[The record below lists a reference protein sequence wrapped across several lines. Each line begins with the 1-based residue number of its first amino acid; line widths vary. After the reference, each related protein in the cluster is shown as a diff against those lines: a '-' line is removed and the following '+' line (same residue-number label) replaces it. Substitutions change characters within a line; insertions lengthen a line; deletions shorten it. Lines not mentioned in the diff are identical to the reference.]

1 MDAGPADKH
10 VKQLCYQVSPYL
22 ALAACVIMSWI
33 LRPRQ
38 AIVFQIFLMCMAPND
53 SIMIEAS
60 DLRNVISD
68 KGPLLLGLN

>member
-1 MDAGPADKH
+1 MNNCVAR
-10 VKQLCYQVSPYL
+10 YL

-60 DLRNVISD
+60 DLRNFISD
-68 KGPLLLGLN
+68 KGP

>member
-1 MDAGPADKH
+1 MAPMRKH
-10 VKQLCYQVSPYL
+10 VNNCVARYL

-60 DLRNVISD
+60 DLCNVISD